1 MNKNEYKNQYNALKK
16 LIEEKLDEYVPI
28 LYPQEIYNS
37 MKYSLNAGGKRLRP
51 VMVLETC
58 RMISGSYENA
68 IPTACAIEML
78 HTQSLIHD
86 DLPCM
91 DNDDYRR
98 GKLTNHKAFSES
110 TAVLAGDALL
120 SFAPKLIID
129 KTPKSVSAEQIL
141 QVIRE
146 FCIGAGV
153 DGIISGQIVD
163 IDSENKDISHET
175 LDFIHEYKT
184 AKLFV
189 LAIKAGAILGGA
201 SENQINILEDFAKT
215 YGHAFQIYDDI
226 LDETATLEELGK
238 TPGKDANAHKAT
250 YTSHFGLIKAKEQVR
265 FLCDKCCDILN
276 LNGLKSQILEGILSD
291 IVERVC

>member
-1 MNKNEYKNQYNALKK
+1 MNKQEYKNEYNNLKK
-16 LIEEKLDEYVPI
+16 IVEEKLDEYVPVI
-28 LYPQEIYNS
+28 YPEEIYKS

-58 RMISGSYENA
+58 KMVSGSYENA

-163 IDSENKDISHET
+163 MHLLLLSGAAHTAAPIFSYPVSSRVPLNTWLPYLRRISDMLVFPRLH
-175 LDFIHEYKT
+175 LRPGSSWCQYHFC
-184 AKLFV
+184 LF
-189 LAIKAGAILGGA
+189 
-201 SENQINILEDFAKT
+201 
-215 YGHAFQIYDDI
+215 
-226 LDETATLEELGK
+226 
-238 TPGKDANAHKAT
+238 
-250 YTSHFGLIKAKEQVR
+250 
-265 FLCDKCCDILN
+265 
-276 LNGLKSQILEGILSD
+276 
-291 IVERVC
+291 